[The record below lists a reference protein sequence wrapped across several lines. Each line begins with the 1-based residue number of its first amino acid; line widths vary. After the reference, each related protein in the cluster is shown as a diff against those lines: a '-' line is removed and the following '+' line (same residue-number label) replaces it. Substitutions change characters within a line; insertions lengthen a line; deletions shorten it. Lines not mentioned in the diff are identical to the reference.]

1 MSQSPLAGALAAGAS
16 IVTPNN
22 RLAREVTLRHDA
34 ACHAEGRR
42 AWIPAQAMPWTMWL
56 ERLRLSALAAG
67 ALPPTM
73 LLDASA
79 ERELWHRII
88 LGASPSL
95 LNPRGAAR
103 HAADAWSLFHAWRN
117 AGESL
122 HSITA
127 RDGEDDAAT
136 FGVWAERYQR
146 KLDAL
151 GAIDR
156 AALADALAAAASLL
170 WPGNSG
176 DVVLYGFTA
185 LASQQR
191 RLIAALRAAG
201 LSIDELPAMHET
213 AVSRGRVS
221 CPTPSEELAQ
231 ALGFARARLAAEP
244 QARIAIVVADL
255 ETRRDE
261 TIALAEE
268 ILCPDALLALAPDAP
283 RPYDVSL
290 GEPLAAAPIV
300 ACASTLIALSIGAV
314 DAASAAS
321 AIRAPF
327 LPDASAMWH
336 SRAALERGWRDEGRR
351 DVAWNDVLAALR
363 RVDASLSMRYA
374 GIAPPSRSARL
385 PREWARAWS
394 DWLTALGWPGTAP
407 LSSAQWQARE
417 AWSAALAQFAA
428 SGPITGP
435 LTAADAMEAL
445 RALLADT
452 RWAAE
457 SPPTPIRILGV
468 LEAAGLSLD
477 HAWLAG
483 FDAHRWPP
491 AASPSPF
498 LPLGWQHARG
508 VTRAHP
514 DTALAH
520 AQALTLQLGT
530 IAREIVVSHAERIDD
545 APSTISPLFAS
556 WPPVAAQV
564 PPASARFRDAFAAV
578 ELARSFDDTAPALTD
593 GAPMGGGATLF
604 ESHSTCP
611 FQAFARFRLRADA
624 WDECPDGLSMKE
636 RGNVLHAVLKAFW
649 DGVNDHATLANLDS
663 AQMMARVAA
672 AVAQGKAKLP
682 PARWRALP
690 PAIASAETQRLAA
703 ILAAWLDEVERGRPP
718 FRVRAHEQSIDCEIE
733 GVGVR
738 VRVDRIDELAEGGL
752 AIIDYK
758 SGRAVKPQRWFAAR
772 PEGIQLAVYAHGVER
787 TGDDAVRALAY
798 AQVRAGEIAV
808 SGIAEAGDA
817 WPGLDVP
824 GAAGSRLPV
833 VRWTDARRQL
843 RERVATLARGVRSG
857 DARVAPRDRA
867 ACQYCGLQPLCR
879 IQVLDDRGE
888 RASIPGE
895 AAPRPAD
902 EPAAASGR

>member
-1 MSQSPLAGALAAGAS
+1 MSQSSLAGALAAGAS
-16 IVTPNN
+16 VVTPNN

-34 ACHAEGRR
+34 ACDAEGRR
-42 AWIPAQAMPWTMWL
+42 AWVPAQAMPWTMWL

-67 ALPPTM
+67 ALPPKV

-79 ERELWHRII
+79 ERELWHRIVV
-88 LGASPSL
+88 ATSPSL

-122 HSITA
+122 HSIAA
-127 RDGEDDAAT
+127 RDGDDDAAI

-170 WPGNSG
+170 WPGNAG

-185 LASQQR
+185 LAPQQR
-191 RLIAALRAAG
+191 RLVAALRAAG
-201 LSIDELPAMHET
+201 VSIDELPAMHEP
-213 AVSRGRVS
+213 AVSCGRVS
-221 CPTPSEELAQ
+221 CPTSAEELAQ

-244 QARIAIVVADL
+244 RARIAIVVADL
-255 ETRRDE
+255 EARRDE

-268 ILCPDALLALAPDAP
+268 ILCPEALLTLAPDAP

-290 GEPLAAAPIV
+290 GAPLAAAPIV
-300 ACASTLIALSIGAV
+300 ACASTLIAFATGDV

-327 LPDASAMWH
+327 LPDASTMWPA
-336 SRAALERGWRDEGRR
+336 RAALERSWRDEGRR
-351 DVAWNDVLAALR
+351 DVGWNDVLAALR
-363 RVDASLSMRYA
+363 RVDSPLSMRYA

-385 PREWARAWS
+385 PRDWARAWS
-394 DWLTALGWPGTAP
+394 DWLVALGWPGTAT

-417 AWSAALAQFAA
+417 AWSAAVAQFAA
-428 SGPITGP
+428 SGTITGP
-435 LTAADAMEAL
+435 LTGVDALETL
-445 RALLADT
+445 RALLADM
-452 RWAAE
+452 RWAPE
-457 SPPTPIRILGV
+457 SPPAPIRILGV
-468 LEAAGLSLD
+468 LEAAGLSFD

-508 VTRAHP
+508 VARAHP
-514 DTALAH
+514 DSALAN

-556 WPPVAAQV
+556 WQQVSAQA
-564 PPASARFRDAFAAV
+564 PESARFRDAFAAV
-578 ELARSFDDTAPALTD
+578 ALARSVDDTAPALAD
-593 GAPMGGGATLF
+593 GAPMRGGATLF
-604 ESHSTCP
+604 ESHSACP

-636 RGNVLHAVLKAFW
+636 RGNVLHAVLKFFW
-649 DGVNDHATLANLDS
+649 DGVNDHATLTTLDG
-663 AQMMARVAA
+663 AQTAARIAA

-703 ILAAWLDEVERGRPP
+703 ILVAWLDEVERVRPP

-752 AIIDYK
+752 AIVDYK

-843 RERVATLARGVRSG
+843 RDSVATLARGVRSG

-888 RASIPGE
+888 RASTPGE

-902 EPAAASGR
+902 EPAAASGG